1 LVTALSYCELSL
13 FVTSLNFIIHFD
25 VSGSC
30 HNTLIAKFDNI
41 FAISILV
48 SDVFI
53 LAVSIESVVVIPFDL
68 ENEYASL
75 NSFV

>member
-1 LVTALSYCELSL
+1 LITALSYCELSL
-13 FVTSLNFIIHFD
+13 FVTSLNLTTHFD

-41 FAISILV
+41 FAISILFN
-48 SDVFI
+48 DVFI
-53 LAVSIESVVVIPFDL
+53 FAVSIESVVVILFDL
-68 ENEYASL
+68 ANEYASL

>member
-1 LVTALSYCELSL
+1 LSYSLSNL
-13 FVTSLNFIIHFD
+13 LVTSLNLTTHFD
-25 VSGSC
+25 VSGSFQRIF
-30 HNTLIAKFDNI
+30 IAKFDSI

-48 SDVFI
+48 SSVFI
-53 LAVSIESVVVIPFDL
+53 FAVSIESVVVIPFDL